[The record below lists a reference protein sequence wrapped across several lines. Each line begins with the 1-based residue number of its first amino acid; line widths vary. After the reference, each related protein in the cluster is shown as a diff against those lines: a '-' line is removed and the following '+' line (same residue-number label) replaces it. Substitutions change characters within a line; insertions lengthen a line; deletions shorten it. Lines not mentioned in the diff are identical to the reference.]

1 MCVCV
6 CVHSHALSRFSHV
19 QLCVTLWTVAHQA
32 PPSMGFYI
40 VKNTGVGYMVRI
52 FLTQG
57 SNLHLLR
64 FLHWHVGSLPLSAIW
79 EAPGKQLAWFPG
91 VIPYPG
97 FQGYFIY
104 YVEN

>member
-1 MCVCV
+1 MCV
-6 CVHSHALSRFSHV
+6 HLHALSRFSHV

-64 FLHWHVGSLPLSAIW
+64 FLRWHVGSLPLSAIW

-97 FQGYFIY
+97 VQGYFIY